1 MLDILID
8 ESSSILDVLR
18 KITKSGLGIVFV
30 TNGKKVIGTITD
42 GDIRRKIS
50 ERGSI
55 ELTLSEVVN
64 KEFRFV
70 TVMSSRRKFKELLMK
85 VWNVFPYWI

>member
-8 ESSSILDVLR
+8 ESSSILDVLK

-30 TNGKKVIGTITD
+30 INGKKVIGTITD

-70 TVMSSRRKFKELLMK
+70 TVMSSPEE
-85 VWNVFPYWI
+85 VQ